1 MKKLSDIIK
10 RLEQVQEQGKI
21 VREELDKKIDGELVD
36 EIKKK
41 KN

>member
-41 KN
+41 KD

>member
-10 RLEQVQEQGKI
+10 RLEHVQGQGKI

-41 KN
+41 KD